1 MEKKDGALDINEID
15 AQWLNR
21 ILGEQFPDQMAEE
34 TLELEGRVMK
44 VLGLENPRESE
55 KKLFGILGVEK
66 FELISLLVRNKGA
79 IYYGSLLK
87 QA

>member
-1 MEKKDGALDINEID
+1 
-15 AQWLNR
+15 
-21 ILGEQFPDQMAEE
+21 LGEQFPEQMAEE

>member
-1 MEKKDGALDINEID
+1 
-15 AQWLNR
+15 
-21 ILGEQFPDQMAEE
+21 MAEE